1 MRRQSRLALLISLF
15 SFLPAIAI
23 NSVGRAPASGISG
36 IDLFSHTRARASSD
50 PRRYDR
56 ALQQWRQLPRASLLT
71 LAVGSITG
79 TVWKPVGPSP
89 IVEDGCCAP
98 VTFAANGRVNSIA
111 VDPTNSDV
119 LYLGSAGGGV
129 WKSVDRGD
137 HWKPMTDQEV
147 SLGIG
152 TAHALAVDPN
162 HPNTIYAGTSS
173 FALLDQSLPRDRDEA
188 QSRGILKST
197 DGGASWIL
205 LGSGIPTGNEGNAAS
220 FFLGRNINTIIV
232 DPADSNVLYLAAG
245 RGDDPNFGGA
255 FRSTDGG
262 LNWTHGNGTFNM
274 WVESLVL
281 DTSSPPGA
289 RVLYAGAWEQGVLQ
303 STDGGQSWAPVLTA
317 MTSNVAAVAPFG
329 IRKTMVALAPPA
341 NPPLQAGPV
350 IYVSLWR
357 TAPQG
362 TDQLALIFSN
372 SNGGAPGSWVQRNA
386 QVITTVFKHNGFP
399 DPLFAQTFSD
409 MVVDQDSPGDGVG
422 DRIYWGA
429 KTQFLSTD
437 SGGTFNEIGQINGIH
452 GDHQT
457 WLVVPHA
464 GANTVYVGDD
474 GGIWRSEDAGGKN
487 WTGTSLTSLASTIN
501 AGGLQI
507 ATLYQLAVKQDA
519 TANVTIG
526 GAQDSGILRLP
537 PSPVPPPLPT
547 GPQPWSGT
555 SNDGIDVAFDKVDK
569 DVAYAIGND
578 DFQKSTDSGFS
589 WPIHFRANLP
599 ALQIGIF
606 ENRFAVDPN
615 NAGFLYVGG
624 SGNFPPPPGTQTPGD
639 VLQTR
644 DGTMTFRSLGLAAPW
659 YISSLDIAP
668 GNSNHLVVASQNNVF
683 VTTNALAPTVGPP
696 SGVVFQDITGDLPG
710 RFVTRVAFDPND
722 ANVVYATLSGFGVG
736 HVFRKTIADASWTDI
751 SPRVNIPVNALAL
764 DGGSNPAIL
773 YIGTDLGV
781 LRRSVADGAA
791 WEVVD
796 DLHLPNATVSDLEI
810 NAQAGVLRAATW
822 GRGVFELAAPS
833 GPVISVAETSLPF
846 GPTCAVTGA
855 DQSIH
860 VSSVGTD
867 NLVVSSVQRISGS
880 PSFTVLPSPSTP
892 LVIAPGGGATFTVHY
907 TPTIPG
913 MTESAI
919 IRISSNDP
927 AIPFVDLVARGNLEA
942 TPPTIT
948 CPASMTVVS
957 AVACPPTNSTAV
969 SFPTPTASDNCP
981 GVTVACNPLSG
992 SSLPVGTT
1000 NVTCTATDTSG
1011 LTATCTFSV
1020 TVFNGRLQDDSN
1032 SKRVLLFNTM
1042 TGDYSLCCGGT
1053 VFTGKGTAILKG
1065 CTFTLQHNPS
1075 DRRLLVYVDFSQK
1088 KGTAS
1093 LQFPPGV
1100 SKCTITDRNMAD
1112 DTSTCP

>member
-1 MRRQSRLALLISLF
+1 MRIQSRLALLISLF
-15 SFLPAIAI
+15 SFLPVITI
-23 NSVGRAPASGISG
+23 NSVGRARAPGISG
-36 IDLFSHTRARASSD
+36 IDLFSHTGASASPD
-50 PRRYDR
+50 PRRHDR
-56 ALQQWRQLPRASLLT
+56 ALQQWRRLPRAGQFASA
-71 LAVGSITG
+71 AVGSITG

-89 IVEDGCCAP
+89 IVEDGCCVSP
-98 VTFAANGRVNSIA
+98 TVTFAANGRVNSIA

-129 WKSVDRGD
+129 WKSVDRGG
-137 HWKPMTDQEV
+137 HWNPMTDQEI

-152 TAHALAVDPN
+152 SSHALAVDPN

-173 FALLDQSLPRDRDEA
+173 FALLDQSLPRPMDSA

-205 LGSGIPTGNEGNAAS
+205 LGSGIPTGNDGNAAS
-220 FFLGRNINTIIV
+220 LFFGRNITTIIV
-232 DPADSNVLYLAAG
+232 DPANSNVLYLAAG
-245 RGDDPNFGGA
+245 RGGDPNPGGV

-262 LNWTHGNGTFNM
+262 LNWTQGTGTVNM
-274 WVESLVL
+274 LVESLVL
-281 DTSSPPGA
+281 DTSSPPGS
-289 RVLYAGAWEQGVLQ
+289 RVLYAGASDQGVLK
-303 STDGGQSWAPVLTA
+303 STDGGQGWTGVLTA
-317 MTSNVAAVAPFG
+317 TTPAVAAGYVPFH
-329 IRKTMVALAPPA
+329 KVMVALAPPA
-341 NPPLQAGPV
+341 SPPLLAGPV
-350 IYVSLWR
+350 VYVSLMQNDFLS
-357 TAPQG
+357 AV
-362 TDQLALIFSN
+362 IFEN
-372 SNGGAPGSWVQRNA
+372 TNGGSAADWVKKNG
-386 QVITTVFKHNGFP
+386 QVLIHSSS
-399 DPLFAQTFSD
+399 DFANLSGGGFSD
-409 MVVDQDSPGDGVG
+409 MVVDPASPGDGVN
-422 DRIYWGA
+422 DLIYWGGL
-429 KTQFLSTD
+429 TQYLSTD
-437 SGGTFNEIGQINGIH
+437 SAGTFNEIGQIHGIH

-464 GANTVYVGDD
+464 GTNTVYAGDD
-474 GGIWRSEDAGGKN
+474 GGIWRSEDAGGT
-487 WTGTSLTSLASTIN
+487 WTGTSLTSLGSTIN
-501 AGGLQI
+501 SGGLQI
-507 ATLYQLAVKQDA
+507 ATLYQLTVKQDA
-519 TANVTIG
+519 TAGVTIG
-526 GAQDSGILRLP
+526 GAQDSGILRT
-537 PSPVPPPLPT
+537 T
-547 GPQPWSGT
+547 GGATWSGT

-569 DVAYAIGND
+569 GVAYAIGNTA
-578 DFQKSTDSGFS
+578 FLKSTDSGAT
-589 WPIHFRANLP
+589 WPIDFTAKLP

-606 ENRFAVDPN
+606 QNRFAVDPN

-624 SGNFPPPPGTQTPGD
+624 SGKFPPLPATQTPGD

-644 DGTMTFRSLGLAAPW
+644 NGTTSFRSLGLAAPW
-659 YISSLDIAP
+659 YISSLDVAP
-668 GNSNHLVVASQNNVF
+668 GDSNRLVVASQNQVF

-696 SGVVFQDITGDLPG
+696 SGVMFQDITGDLPG

-722 ANVVYATLSGFGVG
+722 ASVVYATLAGFGGG
-736 HVFRKTIADASWTDI
+736 HVFRKTITMANWTDI
-751 SPRVNIPVNALAL
+751 SPAVNIPVNAIAL

-796 DLHLPNATVSDLEI
+796 DLHLPNAAVSDLEI
-810 NAQAGVLRAATW
+810 NTQAGVFRAATW

-927 AIPFVDLVARGNLEA
+927 AVPFVDLVARGNLEA

-948 CPASMTVVS
+948 CPANMTVVS
-957 AVACPPTNSTAV
+957 AVACPPTSSTAV
-969 SFPTPTASDNCP
+969 TFPTPTASDNCP
-981 GVTVACNPLSG
+981 GVTVACNPPSG
-992 SSLPVGTT
+992 SPLPVGTSA
-1000 NVTCTATDTSG
+1000 VTCTATDTAG
-1011 LTATCTFSV
+1011 LTASCTFSV

-1032 SKRVLLFNTM
+1032 PKNVLLFNTT
-1042 TGDYSLCCGGT
+1042 TGDYSLCCGGM
-1053 VFTGKGTAILKG
+1053 VFTGKGTVILRG
-1065 CTFTLQHNPS
+1065 CTFALQHNPS
-1075 DRRLLVYVDFSQK
+1075 DRRLQVNVDFSQK

-1093 LQFPPGV
+1093 LQFPPG
-1100 SKCTITDRNMAD
+1100 SLKCTITDRNMAD